1 MKVLFVSSTC
11 SSQKYNQ
18 IFQERTQKLIDPSQK
33 FFDLLLRGMNV
44 QEDTELTCL
53 SAVPVSASCHPKKK
67 WEREEERVSDSLRYV
82 YVGFRNGKLSRYF
95 TLFFSFVKEL
105 KKARRQKDAVIL
117 CDPLLLPGSL
127 AVNWITKFCHIKKVA
142 IVTDLPDYIACIGH
156 KKRNIVEKIFQKV
169 YDTMSK
175 KQMESFDGYIFLTK
189 QMDEVANI
197 QRKPSLIIEGSV
209 DSTLKNIPAEEEK
222 EFPRAVVYA
231 GGLHEKFGAVK
242 LVKAFQKTTL
252 PNTELHLYGGGQAV
266 SFLKEVAKQEPR
278 IQYKGVLPVSE
289 IVGVERRATLLVNP
303 RPSDEEFTKYSFPSK
318 TLEYMV
324 SGTPLLTTKLP
335 GIPEEYFDY
344 LYTFPEDTTEAMAKQ
359 LQKILAQEAQ
369 ELQLMGQRAKEFVL
383 TKKNNLLQGKKI
395 TTFLRGI

>member
-1 MKVLFVSSTC
+1 M
-11 SSQKYNQ
+11 
-18 IFQERTQKLIDPSQK
+18 
-33 FFDLLLRGMNV
+33 
-44 QEDTELTCL
+44 
-53 SAVPVSASCHPKKK
+53 
-67 WEREEERVSDSLRYV
+67 
-82 YVGFRNGKLSRYF
+82 
-95 TLFFSFVKEL
+95 
-105 KKARRQKDAVIL
+105 
-117 CDPLLLPGSL
+117 
-127 AVNWITKFCHIKKVA
+127 
-142 IVTDLPDYIACIGH
+142 
-156 KKRNIVEKIFQKV
+156 
-169 YDTMSK
+169 
-175 KQMESFDGYIFLTK
+175 
-189 QMDEVANI
+189 
-197 QRKPSLIIEGSV
+197 
-209 DSTLKNIPAEEEK
+209 
-222 EFPRAVVYA
+222 VYA

-266 SFLKEVAKQEPR
+266 SFLNEVAKQEPR

-344 LYTFPEDTTEAMAKQ
+344 LYTFPEETTEAMAKQ
-359 LQKILAQEAQ
+359 LQKILDQETQ